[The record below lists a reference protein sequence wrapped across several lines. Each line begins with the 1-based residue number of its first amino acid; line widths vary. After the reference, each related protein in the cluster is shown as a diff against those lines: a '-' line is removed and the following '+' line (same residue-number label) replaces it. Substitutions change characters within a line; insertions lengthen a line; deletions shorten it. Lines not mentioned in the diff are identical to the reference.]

1 MRDRSSLKFKLLIE
15 YVITFL
21 SICCFQAKDRQKK
34 KPTKAI
40 RVDAE
45 GDATLE
51 DLTETVTQGTG
62 NEPSEDTEK
71 LKSNNKK
78 VLWFLSIF

>member
-1 MRDRSSLKFKLLIE
+1 
-15 YVITFL
+15 
-21 SICCFQAKDRQKK
+21 
-34 KPTKAI
+34 
-40 RVDAE
+40 
-45 GDATLE
+45 
-51 DLTETVTQGTG
+51 LTETVTQGTG